1 MLTTALTITCGI
13 ATAVNAEGGTNDL
26 APVDVVEVNGLI
38 DEIVVH
44 DIEQAIDRAE
54 ASSSQAVILQVNSL
68 GSVVS
73 SKRMEQLFDKIINAK
88 VPIAVWVGPTTAR
101 AYGSA
106 AQLLAVADVSAMADG
121 TRIGKTGQIF
131 ENECG
136 RSELW

>member
-1 MLTTALTITCGI
+1 MLTTALAITCGI

-44 DIEQAIDRAE
+44 DIEQAINRAE

-121 TRIGKTGQIF
+121 TRIGKQ
-131 ENECG
+131 
-136 RSELW
+136 